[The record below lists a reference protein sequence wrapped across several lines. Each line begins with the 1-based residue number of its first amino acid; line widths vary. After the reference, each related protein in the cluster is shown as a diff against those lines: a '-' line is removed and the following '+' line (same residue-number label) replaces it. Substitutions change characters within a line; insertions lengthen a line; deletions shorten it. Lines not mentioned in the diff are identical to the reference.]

1 MQTAKYLVTV
11 ALPYA
16 NGPLHLGH
24 MVEMIEADIWVRTQ
38 KMKGAHCFFVSGNDA
53 HGTPIMLRAEQEGVT
68 PFELVSKIRE
78 SQLKDILS
86 FGIDFDNFS
95 RTDTETNRK
104 ICYEIYE
111 ELKKN
116 QMFFEQDSLQAF
128 DEVKQM
134 FLPDRF
140 VKGSCPRCHATEQYG
155 DNCDQCGATYT
166 PADLIDPYSV
176 LTKTKPIFK
185 TSSHLFLDLNKY
197 KQWLE
202 NYIPSV
208 VNQNVASKL
217 NEWFKTDLKPWN
229 ITRDEPYHGFEVPD
243 RDKQRFYVWFDAP
256 IGYLASFTEA
266 IEAKNLNPDDIL
278 SPDSDWKM
286 IHFIGK
292 DISYFHNLFWPALLK
307 GSNKKLPA
315 AVNVHGFLTVNGL
328 KMSKSKGTFIEASKL
343 ADSIDPELFRYYL
356 CSKLS
361 DTIDDINFD
370 LKEFVEKINSD
381 LVGKFINII
390 SRCSKLLFDHHQGH
404 FHTNAEKYDYFE
416 QALRLEQEVYEDFSN
431 RMYSIGISKI
441 MKLSSNLNEYLTIVA
456 PWKTLSSAENG
467 DSAWAAL
474 TDVLYAFKVISK
486 ILMPVMPKLAATLLS
501 YYEFNDE
508 ASYDKKDQCLT
519 RSYQVALVRLDEQKI
534 KEKLMSQ
541 SEITPIETHQN
552 NTAATKVAAIKDYIS
567 IDDFSKID
575 LRVATIISAEAV
587 EGADK
592 LLKLELDIGSKKIQV
607 FSGIKKHVAPESI
620 IGKQVVACVNLQP
633 RQMKFGLSEGMILA
647 ASDDEGLCLLSPLN
661 PRTAGATIS

>member
-1 MQTAKYLVTV
+1 MQNPKYLVTV

-38 KMKGAHCFFVSGNDA
+38 KMQGADCFFVSGNDA
-53 HGTPIMLRAEQEGVT
+53 HGTPIMLRAEQEGIT
-68 PFELVSKIRE
+68 PFELVSKIRD
-78 SQLKDILS
+78 SQLKDIAS
-86 FGIDFDNFS
+86 FGIGFDNFS

-111 ELKKN
+111 GLKQNK
-116 QMFFEQDSLQAF
+116 MFFEQDSLQAF

-140 VKGSCPRCHATEQYG
+140 VKGTCPRCHATEQYG

-166 PADLIDPYSV
+166 PADLKDPYSV

-197 KQWLE
+197 KNWLE
-202 NYIPSV
+202 EYIPSV

-243 RDKQRFYVWFDAP
+243 REKQRFYVWFDAP

-266 IEAKNLNPDDIL
+266 IESKNLKAEDIL
-278 SPDSDWKM
+278 AQNSDWKM

-307 GSNKKLPA
+307 GSNKKLPS
-315 AVNVHGFLTVNGL
+315 AVHVHGFLTVNGL

-343 ADSIDPELFRYYL
+343 AECIDPELFRYYL

-361 DTIDDINFD
+361 DSIDDINFD

-404 FHTNAEKYDYFE
+404 FHTKADHYEYFN
-416 QALRLEQEVYEDFSN
+416 QALALEKEVYEDFSN
-431 RMYSIGISKI
+431 RMYSVGISKI
-441 MKLSSNLNEYLTIVA
+441 MKLSSSLNEYLTIVA
-456 PWKTLSSAENG
+456 PWKTLSTVENG

-474 TDVLYAFKVISK
+474 TDVLYAFKVIAR
-486 ILMPVMPKLAATLLS
+486 ILTPVMPKLATTLLS
-501 YYEFNDE
+501 YYEYND
-508 ASYDKKDQCLT
+508 AISYDKKDQSLT
-519 RSYQVALVRLDEQKI
+519 KPYQAVLVRLDEQKI

-541 SEITPIETHQN
+541 QENISVEM
-552 NTAATKVAAIKDYIS
+552 NTINTTVAPIKDHIS
-567 IDDFSKID
+567 IEDFSKVD
-575 LRVATIISAEAV
+575 LRIATIVSAEAV

-592 LLKLELDIGSKKIQV
+592 LLKLQLDIGSKKIQV
-607 FSGIKKHVAPESI
+607 FSGIKKHVTPESI
-620 IGKQVVACVNLQP
+620 LGKQVVACVNLQP

-647 ASDDEGLCLLSPLN
+647 ASDEQGLCLLSPMN
-661 PRTAGATIS
+661 PRIAGATIS